1 MPQASSRGGKSSSID
16 GHSRPAGL
24 AEASGRK
31 SPQTSLT
38 NRLEKAWQM
47 SEFRLK
53 AVAFRNLTSPLT
65 VSEKSRDLETLCKLP
80 CPPDKESIP
89 FPSFFS
95 PGGNF
100 VREAR
105 CLTNREL

>member
-53 AVAFRNLTSPLT
+53 AVALRISCKPD
-65 VSEKSRDLETLCKLP
+65 VSIDC
-80 CPPDKESIP
+80 I
-89 FPSFFS
+89 
-95 PGGNF
+95 
-100 VREAR
+100 REEQR
-105 CLTNREL
+105 SGDPV